1 MWYLKMKLHFDSKK
15 YEKRLTVEDT
25 CWGNNKQRK
34 DSRTRRLLNR
44 KTRTEFR
51 GKARRGT
58 KGNLFKTLKE
68 YGFAL

>member
-44 KTRTEFR
+44 KKP
-51 GKARRGT
+51 GQ
-58 KGNLFKTLKE
+58 NLEERLEEVQKE
-68 YGFAL
+68 TYSRH